1 MELKRVREWVVPD
14 MSCEGCVP
22 EFFSLVWRNRQV
34 AETWRKK
41 FCQPIRRSL
50 SDLAGVVQVTVEL
63 GTKRV
68 QVLFDP
74 AQVQEE
80 AIQSRIEQAG
90 FSPQPAPLTQG
101 E

>member
-1 MELKRVREWVVPD
+1 MEPKRVREWVVPD
-14 MSCEGCVP
+14 MSCEGCV
-22 EFFSLVWRNRQV
+22 Q
-34 AETWRKK
+34 A
-41 FCQPIRRSL
+41 IRRSL
-50 SDLAGVVQVTVEL
+50 SELAGVAQVAVEL
-63 GTKRV
+63 NTKRV
-68 QVLFDP
+68 QVQFDP

>member
-1 MELKRVREWVVPD
+1 MEPKRVREWIVPD
-14 MSCEGCVP
+14 MSCEGCV
-22 EFFSLVWRNRQV
+22 Q
-34 AETWRKK
+34 A
-41 FCQPIRRSL
+41 IRRAL
-50 SDLAGVVQVTVEL
+50 SDLTGVGQVTVEL

-68 QVLFDP
+68 LVRFDP